1 MTSPT
6 LAVRQ
11 ASDQDLPQLFDL
23 YRHLN
28 PEDAPPPA
36 SDVARGI
43 LKQLSRYEGSG
54 VFVGE
59 VAGTLVASCTLI
71 VIPNLTRGG
80 NPYGLIEN
88 VVTHT
93 DFRQHGFGRRLLD
106 HAAEAAWEAGCY
118 KLMLMTGSHRPEVLR
133 FYQDAG
139 FEQSKTGF
147 QKRRVPPRPED

>member
-11 ASDQDLPQLFDL
+11 ASPDDLPQLFDL

-36 SDVARGI
+36 PDAARGI
-43 LKQLSRYEGSG
+43 LTRLSCYEGSAI
-54 VFVGE
+54 FVGE
-59 VAGTLVASCTLI
+59 VADTLVASCTLI

-80 NPYGLIEN
+80 SPYGLIEN
-88 VVTHT
+88 VVTHG
-93 DFRQHGFGRRLLD
+93 DFRKRGFGKALLD
-106 HAAEAAWEAGCY
+106 HATAAAWEAGCY
-118 KLMLMTGSHRPEVLR
+118 KLMLMTGSRQAEVLR
-133 FYQDAG
+133 FYLDAG

-147 QKRRVPPRPED
+147 QKRRVAPRPEG